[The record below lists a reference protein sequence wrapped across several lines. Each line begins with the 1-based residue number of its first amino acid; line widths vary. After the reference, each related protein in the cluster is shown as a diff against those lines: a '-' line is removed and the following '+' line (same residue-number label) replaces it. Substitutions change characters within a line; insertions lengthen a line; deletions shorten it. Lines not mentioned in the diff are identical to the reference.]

1 MTPASRASRFHPI
14 AKVVFAVL
22 AAAPI
27 ATLAA
32 GLPADLA
39 KAAKEYDRATVH
51 GDVRSLAR
59 LFADDYMLVNSDAS
73 VEDKAHAIADFLLP
87 GFRIDPYVMERP
99 TETAWNDGA
108 VISGVVNLSW
118 TQDGKHHARRLRIA
132 HVWARRDGQWQ
143 MTYTQVTRVPQ

>member
-1 MTPASRASRFHPI
+1 MTPAPRATRFHPI
-14 AKVVFAVL
+14 VKLAFAVL
-22 AAAPI
+22 AVAPI
-27 ATLAA
+27 AAIA
-32 GLPADLA
+32 GLPPELA

-51 GDVRSLAR
+51 GDVRLLAQ

-73 VEDKAHAIADFLLP
+73 VEDKPQAIADFLLP
-87 GFRIDPYVMERP
+87 GFRIDPYVMEHA
-99 TETAWNDGA
+99 TERAWSDGA

-132 HVWARRDGQWQ
+132 HVWARRDGRWQ